1 MLDFQALT
9 AATQST
15 AGQGLSG
22 KDVPVFLWGFWVYL
36 SMSGSSTGPTPT
48 WLSCSP
54 LGQPT
59 TVDAH
64 FAILCSLQYALAH
77 PRTP

>member
-22 KDVPVFLWGFWVYL
+22 KDVPVFLWGFCVLFVNVWFFHWSDSDLVIL
-36 SMSGSSTGPTPT
+36 LAFGSADHRG
-48 WLSCSP
+48 
-54 LGQPT
+54 
-59 TVDAH
+59 
-64 FAILCSLQYALAH
+64 
-77 PRTP
+77 